1 MMVAEV
7 EACRQGLQLAKD
19 AGATSIIIETDSKLV
34 VDLWQSRST
43 NRSEINPILCDIE
56 TRSLY
61 FSSFS
66 IVLVYREANLGGHA
80 YAKEASS
87 IMFQNMLMH
96 VTPNF
101 LLRIVHDDCSLM
113 NDE

>member
-1 MMVAEV
+1 MVVEV
-7 EACRQGLQLAKD
+7 AKD

-61 FSSFS
+61 FSSFL
-66 IVLVYREANLGGHA
+66 IVHVYQEANLGA
-80 YAKEASS
+80 
-87 IMFQNMLMH
+87 MH
-96 VTPNF
+96 VPKKP
-101 LLRIVHDDCSLM
+101 R
-113 NDE
+113 